1 MRCQGPLLNYI
12 SLCFACLEQSLNLAC
27 FGIHIDSAE
36 CRVAAQAQVA
46 HHHHALTPV
55 ILIYVISGMLA
66 LGLSQ
71 TVKQIIEP
79 LKNVRITISAIVAS
93 YIILPLL
100 ATSIA
105 RLFGLD
111 PSLRYGLVLLAM
123 AAGAEVGPIFTAK
136 SNANVSLSGGI
147 LAMSIGITIIY
158 IPFMLGVLIP
168 DVHFEVGNLLLK
180 LILTIVAP
188 LLLGLFIRSRFE
200 KMAHTAEKYL
210 HMISRLFVA
219 LLLLTLIGLYYKQII
234 GLFGIY
240 AILAGV
246 IYIVAAFGIGHLLGW
261 PERST
266 MLAMGFMHG
275 ARNAS
280 VAVMVAN
287 SVFSDQ
293 PNVMLMI
300 ATMVIII
307 LAMLIPASSFL
318 KIEPAVVAKLD

>member
-1 MRCQGPLLNYI
+1 MNEFL
-12 SLCFACLEQSLNLAC
+12 S
-27 FGIHIDSAE
+27 
-36 CRVAAQAQVA
+36 
-46 HHHHALTPV
+46 HALTPV
-55 ILIYVISGMLA
+55 ILIYVLSGMLA

-79 LKNVRITISAIVAS
+79 LKNVRITIAAIVAS

-111 PSLRYGLVLLAM
+111 PSLRYGLVLLSM

-158 IPFMLGVLIP
+158 IPLMLGVLLP
-168 DVHFEVGNLLLK
+168 DVHFEVGKLLLK
-180 LILTIVAP
+180 LIITIVAP

-200 KMAHTAEKYL
+200 KVAHTAEKYL
-210 HMISRLFVA
+210 HMISRFFVV

-234 GLFGIY
+234 GLLGTY

-246 IYIVAAFGIGHLLGW
+246 IYIVAAFGIGYLLGW
-261 PERST
+261 PERSA

-287 SVFSDQ
+287 SVFSDL

-300 ATMVIII
+300 ATMVILI
-307 LAMLIPASSFL
+307 LAMLIPLSSLCKIKPGPVASLF
-318 KIEPAVVAKLD
+318 IQGR

>member
-1 MRCQGPLLNYI
+1 MNEFL
-12 SLCFACLEQSLNLAC
+12 S
-27 FGIHIDSAE
+27 
-36 CRVAAQAQVA
+36 
-46 HHHHALTPV
+46 HALTPV
-55 ILIYVISGMLA
+55 ILIYVISAMLA

-71 TVKQIIEP
+71 TVRQIFEP
-79 LKNVRITISAIVAS
+79 LRNMRITISAVVAS

-158 IPFMLGVLIP
+158 IPLMLGVLLP
-168 DVHFEVGNLLLK
+168 DVHFEVGKLLLK

-200 KMAHTAEKYL
+200 KIAHTAEKYL
-210 HMISRLFVA
+210 HMVSRLFVI

-234 GLFGIY
+234 GLLGTY

-246 IYIVAAFGIGHLLGW
+246 IYVIAGFGIGYLLGW
-261 PERST
+261 PERGT
-266 MLAMGFMHG
+266 RLAMGFMHG

-287 SVFSDQ
+287 SVFSDL
-293 PNVMLMI
+293 PNVMLMM
-300 ATMVIII
+300 ATMVIIM
-307 LAMLIPASSFL
+307 LGMLIPVSAFF
-318 KIEPAVVAKLD
+318 KIKPGPVEKSNL

>member
-1 MRCQGPLLNYI
+1 VNEFLSQ
-12 SLCFACLEQSLNLAC
+12 
-27 FGIHIDSAE
+27 
-36 CRVAAQAQVA
+36 
-46 HHHHALTPV
+46 ALTPV

-71 TVKQIIEP
+71 TVRQIFEP
-79 LKNVRITISAIVAS
+79 LKNVRLTISAIVAS

-100 ATSIA
+100 AVSIA

-136 SNANVSLSGGI
+136 SKANVSLSGGI
-147 LAMSIGITIIY
+147 LALSIGITIIY
-158 IPFMLGVLIP
+158 IPLMLGVLLP
-168 DVHFEVGNLLLK
+168 DVHFEVGKLLLK

-188 LLLGLFIRSRFE
+188 LLLGLFIRSRVE
-200 KMAHTAEKYL
+200 KIAHIAEKYL
-210 HMISRLFVA
+210 HMISRLFVI

-234 GLFGIY
+234 GLFGAY

-246 IYIVAAFGIGHLLGW
+246 IYVIASFGIGYLLGW
-261 PERST
+261 PERGT

-275 ARNAS
+275 ARNVS

-287 SVFSDQ
+287 SVFRDL

-307 LAMLIPASSFL
+307 LGMLIPVSHL
-318 KIEPAVVAKLD
+318 CKIKPGPVAKLD

>member
-1 MRCQGPLLNYI
+1 MNEFL
-12 SLCFACLEQSLNLAC
+12 S
-27 FGIHIDSAE
+27 
-36 CRVAAQAQVA
+36 
-46 HHHHALTPV
+46 HALTPV
-55 ILIYVISGMLA
+55 ILIYVVSGMLA

-71 TVKQIIEP
+71 TVKRIIEP

-147 LAMSIGITIIY
+147 LAMSIAITIIY
-158 IPFMLGVLIP
+158 IPLMLGVLLP
-168 DVHFEVGNLLLK
+168 DVHFDVKHLLLK

-210 HMISRLFVA
+210 HLISRLFVV

-234 GLFGIY
+234 GLLGTY
-240 AILAGV
+240 AILAGLIYV
-246 IYIVAAFGIGHLLGW
+246 IAGFGVGYLLGF
-261 PERST
+261 PEQGTR
-266 MLAMGFMHG
+266 LAMGFMHG

-287 SVFSDQ
+287 SVFRDL
-293 PNVMLMI
+293 PDVMLMI
-300 ATMVIII
+300 ATMVILMLVVLI
-307 LAMLIPASSFL
+307 LVSYLCKIKPA
-318 KIEPAVVAKLD
+318 PAATLD

>member
-1 MRCQGPLLNYI
+1 MNEFL
-12 SLCFACLEQSLNLAC
+12 S
-27 FGIHIDSAE
+27 
-36 CRVAAQAQVA
+36 
-46 HHHHALTPV
+46 HALTPV
-55 ILIYVISGMLA
+55 ILIYVVSGMLA

-71 TVKQIIEP
+71 TVRQILQP
-79 LKNVRITISAIVAS
+79 LRNMRITIAAVVAS
-93 YIILPLL
+93 YIILPLI
-100 ATSIA
+100 ATSIS

-136 SNANVSLSGGI
+136 SNANVGLSGGI
-147 LAMSIGITIIY
+147 LVLSIGITIIY
-158 IPFMLGVLIP
+158 LPLMLGVLLP
-168 DVHFEVGNLLLK
+168 DVHFDVGKLLLK

-210 HMISRLFVA
+210 HMISRFFVI
-219 LLLLTLIGLYYKQII
+219 LLLLTLIGLYYKHII
-234 GLFGIY
+234 NLFGTY

-246 IYIVAAFGIGHLLGW
+246 IYVIASFGIGYLLGW
-261 PERST
+261 PERDT

-287 SVFSDQ
+287 SVFRDL
-293 PNVMLMI
+293 PDVMLMI

-307 LAMLIPASSFL
+307 LGMLIPLSSFV
-318 KIEPAVVAKLD
+318 KIKPATVPK

>member
-1 MRCQGPLLNYI
+1 MNELL
-12 SLCFACLEQSLNLAC
+12 S
-27 FGIHIDSAE
+27 
-36 CRVAAQAQVA
+36 
-46 HHHHALTPV
+46 HALTPV
-55 ILIYVISGMLA
+55 ILIYVVSGMLA

-71 TVKQIIEP
+71 TVRQIFEP
-79 LKNVRITISAIVAS
+79 LRNMRITISAVVAS

-100 ATSIA
+100 AASIA

-111 PSLRYGLVLLAM
+111 PSLRYGMVLLAM
-123 AAGAEVGPIFTAK
+123 AAGAEIGPIFTAK

-147 LAMSIGITIIY
+147 LAMSIAITIIY
-158 IPFMLGVLIP
+158 IPLMLGVLLP
-168 DVHFEVGNLLLK
+168 EVHFDVWKLLLK

-200 KMAHTAEKYL
+200 KIAHTAEKYL
-210 HMISRLFVA
+210 HMISRLFVV
-219 LLLLTLIGLYYKQII
+219 LLLLILIGIYYKQII
-234 GLFGIY
+234 GLFGTY
-240 AILAGV
+240 AILAGL
-246 IYIVAAFGIGHLLGW
+246 IYIVAAFGIGYLLGW

-266 MLAMGFMHG
+266 MLAMGYMHG

-300 ATMVIII
+300 ATMVILI
-307 LAMLIPASSFL
+307 LGILIPVSSVF
-318 KIEPAVVAKLD
+318 KIKPAPVAK